1 MREDSVSIK
10 TAPIKSYWRRVLG
23 AVTGHD
29 GRARSH
35 IKDRSIRPAIDPSA
49 LAGHDRRARSRIEG
63 RSIRLVIDGTRY
75 KMLDWSLGGFRIAGF
90 DRTLSV
96 SEEVAGEVLG
106 SRWVAGGAFTAELCW
121 SRDGQV
127 GFRFLD
133 ISSRTF
139 LSMTHR
145 IEN

>member
-23 AVTGHD
+23 AVAGHD
-29 GRARSH
+29 GRARPR
-35 IKDRSIRPAIDPSA
+35 IEGRSIRPAIVPSA
-49 LAGHDRRARSRIEG
+49 MVGHDRRARSRIEG
-63 RSIRLVIDGTRY
+63 RSIRLAIDGTRY
-75 KMLDWSLGGFRIAGF
+75 KTLDWSLGGFRIAGF
-90 DRTLSV
+90 HRTLSV

-121 SRDGQV
+121 SRDGQA

-139 LSMTHR
+139 LSLARH
-145 IEN
+145 IDN